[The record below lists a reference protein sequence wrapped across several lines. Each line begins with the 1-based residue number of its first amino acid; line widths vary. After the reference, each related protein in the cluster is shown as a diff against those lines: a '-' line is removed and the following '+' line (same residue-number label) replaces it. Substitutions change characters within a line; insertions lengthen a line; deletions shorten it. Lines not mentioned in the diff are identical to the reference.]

1 MNMLE
6 SARDRCV
13 TDVRRMSCEEP
24 VILRMEME
32 MEMGTEMMLD
42 GGCRGA

>member
-13 TDVRRMSCEEP
+13 MDVRRVSCEEP

-32 MEMGTEMMLD
+32 METEMMLD